1 MSGSSSIVI
10 EPTSPLLYLHPSDGT
25 NSMSIEKLNGAS
37 NYRTWGVKRDVSD
50 RMKQECWD
58 TCKNTK
64 SVMFMTNASDIRR
77 HMEKSYSITNG
88 ANKYSLNKQLDETNE

>member
-1 MSGSSSIVI
+1 M
-10 EPTSPLLYLHPSDGT
+10 EPVTIGQNCPC
-25 NSMSIEKLNGAS
+25 LNNKVGFCH
-37 NYRTWGVKRDVSD
+37 RGVKRDVSD

-58 TCKNTK
+58 TCKNTVISWILNLVNNSIKK

-88 ANKYSLNKQLDETNE
+88 ANKYSLNKQLYETNE